1 MNVRSCRVTV
11 TDSEGVDHTCV
22 VSAGSLYEAVARGL
36 VSLRRQEWVGGVVLE
51 HGSVTVEIAEAPVE
65 HRVKL
70 QDFTQWLRKDGGSP
84 RDVIQRGRVREIL
97 GMSR

>member
-11 TDSEGVDHTCV
+11 TDREGIDHTCV
-22 VSAGSLYEAVARGL
+22 VSAASLYEAVARGL
-36 VSLRRQEWVGGVVLE
+36 VSLRQQEWVEGVVMQ
-51 HGSVTVEIAEAPVE
+51 HGAVKVEVGEAPVE

-70 QDFTQWLRKDGGSP
+70 EDFNRWVRSQGRSP

-97 GMSR
+97 GIT